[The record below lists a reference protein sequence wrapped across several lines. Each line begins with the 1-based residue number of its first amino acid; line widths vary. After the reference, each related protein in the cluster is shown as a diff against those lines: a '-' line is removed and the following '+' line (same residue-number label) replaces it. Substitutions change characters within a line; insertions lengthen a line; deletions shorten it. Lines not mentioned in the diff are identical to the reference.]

1 MKRKIPPLALLE
13 SFEAT
18 VRLGSLT
25 RAAEELHLTQGAI
38 SQHIRKLEQF
48 LEQPLFRRQGQRLIP
63 NDATTRYCEQIRAIL
78 NNAEEAT
85 HNLTNR
91 ESLSGNLTVSAPT
104 TFTACW
110 LMPRL
115 PHFCSEYPGIKL
127 HLLNRDPEQTRDS
140 DLIDLILK
148 YQPISGNPNDATV
161 FQETIVPVC
170 SAAYLTQQQKPSSP
184 NDLLSWNILHQT
196 HSPGGASDTWL
207 RAIGVEAPD
216 EMMGFRFDRQV
227 FAINAARDGLGV
239 TFVPEIFVRDDLASG
254 TLIKP
259 IEHPVKSLVELVLSQ
274 PSYKLPT
281 SRSETFKA
289 WILEQTIKERKE

>member
-1 MKRKIPPLALLE
+1 MKRKIPPLTLLE

-63 NDATTRYCEQIRAIL
+63 NDATKRYCDEIRAIL
-78 NNAEEAT
+78 DNAEEAT
-85 HNLTNR
+85 NNLTNR

-115 PHFCSEYPGIKL
+115 MHFYNEFPGINI

-148 YQPISGNPNDATV
+148 YQPISNNSNV
-161 FQETIVPVC
+161 SQLFQETIVPVC
-170 SAAYLTQQQKPSSP
+170 SPEYLALQQKPSSP
-184 NDLLSWNILHQT
+184 ADLLSWNILHQT

-207 RAIGVEAPD
+207 RVIGVEAPD
-216 EMMGFRFDRQV
+216 EIPGFRFDRQV
-227 FAINAARDGLGV
+227 FAIKAAGDGLGV
-239 TFVPEIFVRDDLASG
+239 TFVPEIFVRDELASG
-254 TLIKP
+254 NLVIP
-259 IEHPVKSLVELVLSQ
+259 IDHPVESLVELVISQ
-274 PSYKLPT
+274 PSYKLAT
-281 SRSETFKA
+281 SRSETFKM
-289 WILEQTIKERKE
+289 WLLELTAAERK

>member
-1 MKRKIPPLALLE
+1 MKRKIPPLTLLE

-48 LEQPLFRRQGQRLIP
+48 LEQPLFHRQGQRLIP
-63 NDATTRYCEQIRAIL
+63 NTATTRYCEQIRAIL
-78 NNAEEAT
+78 NDAEEAT

-115 PHFCSEYPGIKL
+115 TLFCSEYPGIKL
-127 HLLNRDPEQTRDS
+127 HLLNRDPEQTRES

-148 YQPISGNPNDATV
+148 YQPVSDSPNESTV

-170 SAAYLTQQQKPSSP
+170 SASYLAQQQAPTCPS
-184 NDLLSWNILHQT
+184 DLLTWNILHQT

-207 RAIGVEAPD
+207 RNIGVEAPD
-216 EMMGFRFDRQV
+216 EMLGFRFDRQV

-239 TFVPEIFVRDDLASG
+239 TFVPEIFVRNDLASG
-254 TLIKP
+254 ALVKP
-259 IEHPVKSLVELVLSQ
+259 IEHPVASLVELGLSQ

-281 SRSETFKA
+281 SRSETFKT
-289 WILEQTIKERKE
+289 WIREQTAVER